1 MATITVT
8 WRRDAEENEARQQ
21 DVQRTFKSTL
31 HTFRNQTGN
40 ETTMELECAIALTA
54 IRNGEMN

>member
-1 MATITVT
+1 MT
-8 WRRDAEENEARQQ
+8 WRRDAEANEARQQ
-21 DVQRTFKSTL
+21 EVQRTFKSTL

-40 ETTMELECAIALTA
+40 GMELECAIALTA

>member
-1 MATITVT
+1 MT
-8 WRRDAEENEARQQ
+8 WRRDAEANEARQQ
-21 DVQRTFKSTL
+21 EVQRTFKSTL

>member
-40 ETTMELECAIALTA
+40 GMELECAIALTA